1 MSTQSSERVTLS
13 IQEARELGRHAIGR
27 LGYANEESA
36 IIVDHLLDAEL
47 CGYEYSGLSKILN
60 LAANPRYR
68 QARSQI
74 RVVKE
79 TPTSALF
86 DGGHNS
92 GMLAV
97 YRATQVAIEKAKTS
111 GMCIVG
117 IYDAFNSG
125 RNAYY
130 LEMVCKADLVG
141 IHLVSASP
149 QVTVP
154 GGKRPVLGTNPIA
167 FGIPT
172 LGEPILF
179 DMATAALAG
188 SDLMHR
194 ERVQQSLPEG
204 VAVDAEGNSTRDAAA
219 ARLGGLLTF
228 GGYKGFGLSLCVQML
243 GLLAGTPSATQQYY
257 GFVLLAIDP
266 AVLVPLA
273 DFKRAASEL
282 VERVKSTPRRADAGQ
297 LRLPSERAFNERSER
312 LAAGTITLDR
322 VVYDALTAYSR
333 AGGSTP

>member
-1 MSTQSSERVTLS
+1 MTSSDRVTLF
-13 IQEARELGRHAIGR
+13 IQEARELGQRAIGK
-27 LGYANEESA
+27 LGYDSEESA
-36 IIVDHLLDAEL
+36 IIADHLMDAEL

-60 LAANPRYR
+60 LAASPRHR
-68 QARSQI
+68 QARSPI
-74 RVVKE
+74 RLVKE
-79 TPTSALF
+79 TPISALF
-86 DGGHNS
+86 DGGNNN

-97 YRATQVAIEKAKTS
+97 YRATEVAITKAKAS

-117 IYDAFNSG
+117 VFDAFNSG

-130 LEMVCKADLVG
+130 LERVCKADLVG
-141 IHLVSASP
+141 IHLVSAAP

-172 LGEPILF
+172 LDEPILF

-194 ERVQQSLPEG
+194 ERLHEPLPEA
-204 VAVDAEGNSTRDAAA
+204 VAVDAEGYPTRDAAA
-219 ARLGGLLTF
+219 ARLGGILTF
-228 GGYKGFGLSLCVQML
+228 GGHKGFGLSLCIQAL

-266 AVLVPLA
+266 AMLVPLT
-273 DFKRAASEL
+273 DFKRAATDL
-282 VERVKSTPRRADAGQ
+282 VERVKSTPRRADAGE
-297 LRLPSERAFNERSER
+297 LRLPSERAFSER
-312 LAAGTITLDR
+312 RHRLAEGTITVSRL
-322 VVYDALTAYSR
+322 VYDALNAYSR
-333 AGGSTP
+333 AAGSKSC